1 MPMLNDLLKHARRP
15 AVAIAP
21 DRTVQQLAELLVK
34 EKVGA
39 AVVLDGE
46 QLVGIVSE
54 RDIVARVVA
63 ERRDP
68 DATRVR
74 EIMTSSVRTSR
85 DARRGEDVLELMLAG
100 RFRHMPVVD
109 GTGKV
114 VGMLSLRHLLQ
125 QRVDELGQKAA
136 DLLAFIST
144 DGPGG

>member
-1 MPMLNDLLKHARRP
+1 MLNDLLKHARKP

-21 DRTVQQLAELLVK
+21 DGTVQQLAELLVK

-39 AVVLDGE
+39 AVVVEGE

-63 ERRDP
+63 EQRDP
-68 DATRVR
+68 GATLVR
-74 EIMTSSVRTSR
+74 DIMTSAVRTSR
-85 DARRGEDVLELMLAG
+85 DARQGESVLDLMLAG

-109 GTGKV
+109 GAGKV
-114 VGMLSLRHLLQ
+114 VGMLSMRHLLQ
-125 QRVDELGQKAA
+125 QRADELGQKTA